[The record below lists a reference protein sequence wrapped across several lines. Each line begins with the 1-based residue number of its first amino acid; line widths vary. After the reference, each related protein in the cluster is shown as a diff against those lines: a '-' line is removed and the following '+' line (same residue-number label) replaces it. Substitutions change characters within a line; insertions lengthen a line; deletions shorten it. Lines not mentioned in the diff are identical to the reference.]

1 MPDPTAPAGSPR
13 RDDAHTQ
20 GKTGAGA
27 GDARSAATSAA
38 ASAAAAAALPA
49 SRVAAVLGAHAF
61 TLRVG
66 RELSAPAGGGR
77 RDGRGRDDAA
87 AGGGGGA
94 RPQTSG
100 DGALAAEGQSLTVA
114 LDAVLLDGPG
124 AAALLAASTAAGPR
138 TVVPSNAP
146 PLAPSRLVFVPGA
159 EQPRDDRRRI
169 RGFAREH
176 GLPLGFAAGRSGWP
190 AVVAADEGLLGSSDL
205 LGGGT
210 PDVGSLGGLGCIPL
224 RCQVTELNGL
234 LGRNAL
240 PVVVPATRFARVTGR
255 LPRWV
260 GPFDLAVALLSL
272 CGGAAGLRGAVL
284 ELHGDTITAL
294 DVPDRLTLCGTLAAA
309 GIASVIPPDARTVA
323 WLAARRT
330 ERDRRPEPASRPPAD
345 AAWLELDA
353 RKVRLTVLALTE
365 GQPWP
370 GRILALEAGAHGN
383 AAPSGIG
390 GPREG
395 SGSRDS
401 AAARDGGAS
410 RDGGLPPIDEVVIA
424 GRLEDLRVA
433 AEVLRERNVH
443 PGVDLSI
450 LPASQRVLLHAI
462 DEGLIADF
470 LRTGA
475 RLLAAGG
482 LPSHLVRGDRRLVSG
497 PATSMDLVCGPAVA
511 AASAAA
517 GRLIDPEGMRHA
529 QRRTARLG

>member
-1 MPDPTAPAGSPR
+1 MADPVV
-13 RDDAHTQ
+13 
-20 GKTGAGA
+20 
-27 GDARSAATSAA
+27 
-38 ASAAAAAALPA
+38 PA

-61 TLRVG
+61 ALRVG
-66 RELSAPAGGGR
+66 RELSAPAAR
-77 RDGRGRDDAA
+77 R
-87 AGGGGGA
+87 AGGAGHATHGAGDTAARASAGGA
-94 RPQTSG
+94 APFDAG
-100 DGALAAEGQSLTVA
+100 DIAVEGQQLTVA

-124 AAALLAASTAAGPR
+124 AAALLSASSAAGAR
-138 TVVPSNAP
+138 TIVPSNAP
-146 PLAPSRLVFVPGA
+146 PLSPGQLIFVPGV
-159 EQPRDDRRRI
+159 EQPRDDRRRV
-169 RGFAREH
+169 RGYAREH
-176 GLPLGFAAGRSGWP
+176 DLPLGFASGRSGWP
-190 AVVAADEGLLGSSDL
+190 AVVAADEGLLSSNSL

-210 PDVGSLGGLGCIPL
+210 PDVGSLGGLGCIPI

-234 LGRNAL
+234 LARNAL
-240 PVVVPATRFARVTGR
+240 PVVVPPTRFARITGR

-260 GPFDLAVALLSL
+260 GPFDLAVALLGL

-284 ELHGDTITAL
+284 ELHGDTISAL

-309 GIASVIPPDARTVA
+309 GVASVVLPDARTVA
-323 WLAARRT
+323 WLAARRV
-330 ERDRRPEPASRPPAD
+330 ERDRRPDPPSRPPAD
-345 AAWLELDA
+345 APWLELDA
-353 RKVRLTVLALTE
+353 RKVRLVALALTD

-370 GRILALEAGAHGN
+370 GRLLSPEAG
-383 AAPSGIG
+383 
-390 GPREG
+390 G
-395 SGSRDS
+395 SGP
-401 AAARDGGAS
+401 GT
-410 RDGGLPPIDEVVIA
+410 PIDEVVIA

-443 PGVDLSI
+443 PGVDLAI

-497 PATSMDLVCGPAVA
+497 PATSMDLVSGPAVA

-517 GRLIDPEGMRHA
+517 GKLMDPEGMRQS

>member
-1 MPDPTAPAGSPR
+1 MADPRTAAGPA
-13 RDDAHTQ
+13 AE
-20 GKTGAGA
+20 GAGGA
-27 GDARSAATSAA
+27 GGVGAAGEAPR
-38 ASAAAAAALPA
+38 PA

-61 TLRVG
+61 MLRVG
-66 RELSAPAGGGR
+66 RELSGPAPDIGGG
-77 RDGRGRDDAA
+77 
-87 AGGGGGA
+87 
-94 RPQTSG
+94 P
-100 DGALAAEGQSLTVA
+100 AAEGQALTVS

-124 AAALLAASTAAGPR
+124 AAALLAASGAAGAR
-138 TVVPSNAP
+138 TIVPSNAP
-146 PLAPSRLVFVPGA
+146 PLSPGQLVFVPGA

-169 RGFAREH
+169 RGHAREH
-176 GLPLGFAAGRSGWP
+176 GLPLGFAIGRSGWP
-190 AVVAADEGLLGSSDL
+190 AVVAADEGLLGSHDL
-205 LGGGT
+205 IGGGT

-234 LGRNAL
+234 LARNAL
-240 PVVVPATRFARVTGR
+240 PVVVPPTRFVRVTGR
-255 LPRWV
+255 MPRWV
-260 GPFDLAVALLSL
+260 GPFDLAVALLGL

-284 ELHGDTITAL
+284 ELHGDTIAAL
-294 DVPDRLTLCGTLAAA
+294 DIPERLSLCGTLAAA
-309 GIASVIPPDARTVA
+309 GVASVVLPDARTVA
-323 WLAARRT
+323 WLAARRP
-330 ERDRRPEPASRPPAD
+330 ERDRRPDPPSRPPAD

-353 RKVRLTVLALTE
+353 RKLRLVALALSE

-370 GRILALEAGAHGN
+370 GRLLSPEA
-383 AAPSGIG
+383 PG
-390 GPREG
+390 GG
-395 SGSRDS
+395 S
-401 AAARDGGAS
+401 
-410 RDGGLPPIDEVVIA
+410 PTPIDEVVIA

-497 PATSMDLVCGPAVA
+497 PATSMDLVAGPAVA

-517 GRLIDPEGMRHA
+517 GRLIDPESMRQS
-529 QRRTARLG
+529 QRRSARLG

>member
-1 MPDPTAPAGSPR
+1 MSDPTAPAGPS
-13 RDDAHTQ
+13 AE
-20 GKTGAGA
+20 GGSGARP
-27 GDARSAATSAA
+27 GDARPGDTSPGDTSAGDTGPDRA
-38 ASAAAAAALPA
+38 RGAGGASPADPALPG

-66 RELSAPAGGGR
+66 RELSAPAPRGGR
-77 RDGRGRDDAA
+77 QASA
-87 AGGGGGA
+87 PAGIA
-94 RPQTSG
+94 R
-100 DGALAAEGQSLTVA
+100 EGEALTVA

-124 AAALLAASTAAGPR
+124 AAALLAASSAAGAR

-146 PLAPSRLVFVPGA
+146 PLAPRQLIFVPGA
-159 EQPRDDRRRI
+159 EQPRDDRRRV

-190 AVVAADEGLLGSSDL
+190 GVVAADEGLLDSGDL

-210 PDVGSLGGLGCIPL
+210 PDVGSLGGLGCVPL

-234 LGRNAL
+234 LVRNAL
-240 PVVVPATRFARVTGR
+240 PVVVPSTRFVRVGGR

-260 GPFDLAVALLSL
+260 GPFDLAVALIGL

-294 DVPDRLTLCGTLAAA
+294 DVPERLSLCGTLAAA
-309 GIASVIPPDARTVA
+309 GVASVIPPDARTVA

-330 ERDRRPEPASRPPAD
+330 ERDRRSQPASRPPAD
-345 AAWLELDA
+345 APWLELDA
-353 RKVRLTVLALTE
+353 RKVRLTALALAD

-370 GRILALEAGAHGN
+370 GRLLSPEGEGA
-383 AAPSGIG
+383 PV
-390 GPREG
+390 
-395 SGSRDS
+395 
-401 AAARDGGAS
+401 
-410 RDGGLPPIDEVVIA
+410 PIDEVVIA
-424 GRLEDLRVA
+424 GRLEDLRMA

-462 DEGLIADF
+462 DEGLVADF

-482 LPSHLVRGDRRLVSG
+482 LPAHLVRGDRRLVSG
-497 PATSMDLVCGPAVA
+497 PATSMDLVSGPAVA

-517 GRLIDPEGMRHA
+517 GRLIDPEGMRQA